1 MSLVIW
7 GADCHSGYLSHTQP
21 SPNLGTGSR
30 IRSVFGVFL
39 GYVDGDLVKRDGLCL
54 GDMYNKHKTAIKFNL
69 D

>member
-1 MSLVIW
+1 M
-7 GADCHSGYLSHTQP
+7 
-21 SPNLGTGSR
+21 
-30 IRSVFGVFL
+30 RSVFGVFL